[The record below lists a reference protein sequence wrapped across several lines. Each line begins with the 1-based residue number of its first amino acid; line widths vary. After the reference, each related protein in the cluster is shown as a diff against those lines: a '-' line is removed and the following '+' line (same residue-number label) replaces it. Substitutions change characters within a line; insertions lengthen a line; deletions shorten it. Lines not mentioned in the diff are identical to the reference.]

1 MIRQKSFQEGQT
13 CLYLVATPIGNL
25 QELTPRAISI
35 LQEVDLIA
43 AEDTRNTMKLLS
55 HFDIHTKVIA
65 HHSHNEK
72 QSTEGIVQ
80 LLHEGKN
87 IALVSDAG
95 YPLISD
101 PGQTLVPRAIEEGF
115 AVIPVNGSSAML
127 SALVASGLCAMPFYF
142 HGFLSSKSSQAKKE
156 LNELKS
162 MKCTMVFYEAPHR
175 IEDTLKVMLEV
186 LGNRKI
192 SLCRELTKRFE
203 EFIRGNITEVL
214 ETVSELKGEMV
225 LVVEGALEEST
236 QEIDV
241 LALVEQLIQEG
252 FSTSAAIKEAAK
264 RTGISKNEIYRQVHA
279 SES

>member
-1 MIRQKSFQEGQT
+1 MIRQQSFKEGQSS
-13 CLYLVATPIGNL
+13 LYLVATPIGNL

-35 LQEVDLIA
+35 LKEVDFIA
-43 AEDTRNTMKLLS
+43 AEDTRNTMKLLN

-72 QSTEGIVQ
+72 QSTEGIIQ
-80 LLHEGKN
+80 LLHEGKQV
-87 IALVSDAG
+87 ALVSDAG

-142 HGFLSSKSSQAKKE
+142 HGFLSSKASQAKKE
-156 LNELKS
+156 LAELKA

-175 IEDTLKVMLEV
+175 IEDTLKIMQEV
-186 LGNRKI
+186 LGNRRI

-203 EFIRGNITEVL
+203 EFVRGNISEVL
-214 ETVSELKGEMV
+214 EVVSELKGEMV
-225 LVVEGALEEST
+225 LVVEGSSEDEKESV
-236 QEIDV
+236 DV
-241 LALVEQLIQEG
+241 LRLVQELMNDG
-252 FSTSAAIKEAAK
+252 FSTSAAVKEAAK
-264 RTGISKNEIYRQVHA
+264 QTGISKNEIYRQVHA
-279 SES
+279 AE

>member
-1 MIRQKSFQEGQT
+1 MIRQKSFEEGQT

-25 QELTPRAISI
+25 QELPPRAISI
-35 LQEVDLIA
+35 LKEVDLIA

-55 HFDIHTKVIA
+55 HFDFHTTVIA
-65 HHSHNEK
+65 HHAHNEK
-72 QSTEGIVQ
+72 QSTEGILQ
-80 LLHEGKN
+80 LLHEGKQ

-115 AVIPVNGSSAML
+115 PVIPVNGSSAML

-142 HGFLSSKSSQAKKE
+142 HGFLPAKTSAARKE

-175 IEDTLKVMLEV
+175 IEDTLKVMQEV
-186 LGNRKI
+186 LGDRKI

-203 EFIRGNITEVL
+203 EFIRGSISEVL
-214 ETVSELKGEMV
+214 EVVSELKGEMV
-225 LVVEGALEEST
+225 LVVEGASSSDAE
-236 QEIDV
+236 EIDV
-241 LALVEQLIQEG
+241 MALVNQLMDEG
-252 FSTSAAIKEAAK
+252 LSTSAAIKEAAK

-279 SES
+279 SE

>member
-1 MIRQKSFQEGQT
+1 MIRQKSFEEGQT

-35 LQEVDLIA
+35 LKEVDLIA

-65 HHSHNEK
+65 HHAHNEK
-72 QSTEGIVQ
+72 QSTEGIIQ
-80 LLHEGKN
+80 LLHEGKQ

-115 AVIPVNGSSAML
+115 PVIPVNGSSAML

-142 HGFLSSKSSQAKKE
+142 HGFLPAKSSAARKE
-156 LNELKS
+156 LTELKS

-175 IEDTLKVMLEV
+175 IEDTLKVMQEV
-186 LGNRKI
+186 LGDRKI

-203 EFIRGNITEVL
+203 EFIRGSISEVL
-214 ETVSELKGEMV
+214 EVVSELKGEMV
-225 LVVEGALEEST
+225 LVVEGASEDDAE
-236 QEIDV
+236 EIDV
-241 LALVEQLIQEG
+241 MALVNQLMEEG
-252 FSTSAAIKEAAK
+252 LSTSAAIKEAAK

-279 SES
+279 SE

>member
-1 MIRQKSFQEGQT
+1 MIRQKSFEEGQT

-35 LQEVDLIA
+35 LKEVDLIA

-65 HHSHNEK
+65 HHAHNEK
-72 QSTEGIVQ
+72 QSTEGILQ
-80 LLHEGKN
+80 LLHEGKQ

-115 AVIPVNGSSAML
+115 PVIPVNGSSAML

-142 HGFLSSKSSQAKKE
+142 HGFLPAKTSAARKE
-156 LNELKS
+156 LNELKGF
-162 MKCTMVFYEAPHR
+162 KCTMVFYEAPHR
-175 IEDTLKVMLEV
+175 IEDTLKVMQEV
-186 LGNRKI
+186 LGDRKI

-203 EFIRGNITEVL
+203 EFIRGSISEVI
-214 ETVSELKGEMV
+214 EVVSELKGEMV
-225 LVVEGALEEST
+225 LVVEGASEDDAE
-236 QEIDV
+236 EIDV
-241 LALVEQLIQEG
+241 MALVNQLMDEG
-252 FSTSAAIKEAAK
+252 LSTSTAIKEAAK

-279 SES
+279 SE

>member
-1 MIRQKSFQEGQT
+1 MIRQQSFKEGQSS
-13 CLYLVATPIGNL
+13 LYLVATPIGNL

-35 LQEVDLIA
+35 LKEVDFIA

-72 QSTEGIVQ
+72 QSTEGIIQ
-80 LLHEGKN
+80 LLHEGKQV
-87 IALVSDAG
+87 ALVSDAG

-142 HGFLSSKSSQAKKE
+142 HGFLSSKASQAKKE
-156 LNELKS
+156 LAELKA

-175 IEDTLKVMLEV
+175 IEDTLKIMQEV
-186 LGNRKI
+186 LGNRRI

-203 EFIRGNITEVL
+203 EFVRGNISEVL
-214 ETVSELKGEMV
+214 EVVSELKGEMV
-225 LVVEGALEEST
+225 LVVEGSSEDEKESV
-236 QEIDV
+236 DV
-241 LALVEQLIQEG
+241 LRLVQELMNDG
-252 FSTSAAIKEAAK
+252 FSTSAAVKEAAK
-264 RTGISKNEIYRQVHA
+264 QTGISKNEIYRQVHA
-279 SES
+279 AE

>member
-1 MIRQKSFQEGQT
+1 
-13 CLYLVATPIGNL
+13 YLVATPIGNL

-35 LQEVDLIA
+35 LKEVDLIA

-65 HHSHNEK
+65 HHAHNEK
-72 QSTEGIVQ
+72 QSTEGIIQ
-80 LLHEGKN
+80 LLHEGKQ

-115 AVIPVNGSSAML
+115 PVIPVNGSSAML

-142 HGFLSSKSSQAKKE
+142 HGFLPSKTSAAKKE
-156 LNELKS
+156 LNELKGF
-162 MKCTMVFYEAPHR
+162 KCTMVFYEAPHR
-175 IEDTLKVMLEV
+175 IEDTLKVMQEV
-186 LGNRKI
+186 LGDRKI

-203 EFIRGNITEVL
+203 EFVRGSISEVL
-214 ETVSELKGEMV
+214 EVVSELKGEMV
-225 LVVEGALEEST
+225 LVVEGASEESVE
-236 QEIDV
+236 EIDV
-241 LALVEQLIQEG
+241 LALVNQLTEEG

-279 SES
+279 SE

>member
-1 MIRQKSFQEGQT
+1 MIRQKSFSEGQT
-13 CLYLVATPIGNL
+13 SLYLVATPIGNL
-25 QELTPRAISI
+25 QELTPRAISV
-35 LQEVDLIA
+35 LKEVDLIA

-65 HHSHNEK
+65 HHAHNEK
-72 QSTEGIVQ
+72 QSTEGILQ

-142 HGFLSSKSSQAKKE
+142 HGFLPSKTSAARKE
-156 LNELKS
+156 LETLKS
-162 MKCTMVFYEAPHR
+162 MQCTMVFYEAPHR
-175 IEDTLKVMLEV
+175 IEETLSVMKDV
-186 LGNRKI
+186 LGDRKI

-203 EFIRGNITEVL
+203 EFIRGNISEVL
-214 ETVSELKGEMV
+214 EVAGELKGEMV
-225 LVVEGALEEST
+225 LVVEGASEQVQE
-236 QEIDV
+236 EIDV
-241 LALVEQLIQEG
+241 LALVHQLMEEG
-252 FSTSAAIKEAAK
+252 YSTSAAIKEAAK
-264 RTGISKNEIYRQVHA
+264 KTGVSKNEIYRQVHA
-279 SES
+279 SE

>member
-1 MIRQKSFQEGQT
+1 MIRQKSFDEGNV

-25 QELTPRAISI
+25 QELTPRAISV
-35 LQEVDLIA
+35 LKEVDLIA

-65 HHSHNEK
+65 HHAHNEK
-72 QSTEGIVQ
+72 QSTEGIIQ
-80 LLHEGKN
+80 LLKEGKH

-115 AVIPVNGSSAML
+115 AVVPVNGSSAML

-142 HGFLSSKSSQAKKE
+142 HGFLSSKTSQAKKE
-156 LNELKS
+156 LSELKS

-175 IEDTLKVMLEV
+175 IDDTLKVMLEV
-186 LGNRKI
+186 LGDRKI

-203 EFIRGNITEVL
+203 EFVRGSISEVL
-214 ETVSELKGEMV
+214 EAASELKGEMV
-225 LVVEGALEEST
+225 IVVEGNQGESEET
-236 QEIDV
+236 IDV
-241 LALVEQLIQEG
+241 MSLVHHLMEEG
-252 FSTSAAIKEAAK
+252 LSASAAVKEAAK
-264 RTGISKNEIYRQVHA
+264 RTGISKNEIYRLVHA
-279 SES
+279 SE

>member
-1 MIRQKSFQEGQT
+1 MIRQQSFKEGQNS
-13 CLYLVATPIGNL
+13 LYLVATPIGNL

-35 LQEVDLIA
+35 LKEVDLIA

-65 HHSHNEK
+65 HHAHNEK
-72 QSTEGIVQ
+72 QSTEGIIQ

-142 HGFLSSKSSQAKKE
+142 HGFLSSKTSQAKKE
-156 LNELKS
+156 LAELKT

-175 IEDTLKVMLEV
+175 IEDTLKVMQEV
-186 LGNRKI
+186 LGDRKI

-203 EFIRGNITEVL
+203 EFVRGKISEVL
-214 ETVSELKGEMV
+214 EVVSELKGEMV
-225 LVVEGALEEST
+225 LVVEGSNEEEKET
-236 QEIDV
+236 VDV
-241 LALVEQLIQEG
+241 LKLVEELMNDG

-264 RTGISKNEIYRQVHA
+264 QTGISKNEIYRQVHA
-279 SES
+279 TE

>member
-1 MIRQKSFQEGQT
+1 MIRKRSFDEGNV

-35 LQEVDLIA
+35 LNEVDLIA
-43 AEDTRNTMKLLS
+43 AEDTRNTLKLLS

-65 HHSHNEK
+65 HHAHNEK
-72 QSTEGIVQ
+72 QSTEGIIQ
-80 LLHEGKN
+80 LLKEGKN

-115 AVIPVNGSSAML
+115 AVVPVNGSSAML

-142 HGFLSSKSSQAKKE
+142 HGFLSSKTSQAKKE
-156 LNELKS
+156 LSELKS

-175 IEDTLKVMLEV
+175 IDDTLKVMLEV
-186 LGNRKI
+186 LGDRKI

-203 EFIRGNITEVL
+203 EFIRGSISEVL
-214 ETVSELKGEMV
+214 DEASELKGEMV
-225 LVVEGALEEST
+225 IVVEGSHGESEESV
-236 QEIDV
+236 DV
-241 LALVEQLIQEG
+241 MALVESLMEEG
-252 FSTSAAIKEAAK
+252 LSASAAVKEAAK

-279 SES
+279 SE

>member
-1 MIRQKSFQEGQT
+1 MIRQKSFEEGT
-13 CLYLVATPIGNL
+13 VSLYLVATPIGNL

-35 LQEVDLIA
+35 LKEVDLIA

-65 HHSHNEK
+65 HHAHNEK
-72 QSTEGIVQ
+72 QSTEGIIQ
-80 LLHEGKN
+80 LLKEGKN

-101 PGQTLVPRAIEEGF
+101 PGQTLVPRAIEEGY
-115 AVIPVNGSSAML
+115 AVVPVNGSSAML

-156 LNELKS
+156 LAELKS
-162 MKCTMVFYEAPHR
+162 MTCTMVFYEAPHR
-175 IEDTLKVMLEV
+175 IDDTLKVMLEV
-186 LGNRKI
+186 LGDRRI

-203 EFIRGNITEVL
+203 EFIRGTISEVL
-214 ETVSELKGEMV
+214 EIASELKGEMV
-225 LVVEGALEEST
+225 IVVEGASDEADE
-236 QEIDV
+236 QIDV
-241 LALVEQLIQEG
+241 LALVHQLIEEG
-252 FSTSAAIKEAAK
+252 LSTSAAVKEAAK

-279 SES
+279 SE

>member
-1 MIRQKSFQEGQT
+1 MIRQKSFDEGNV

-25 QELTPRAISI
+25 QELTPRAISV
-35 LQEVDLIA
+35 LKEVDLIA

-65 HHSHNEK
+65 HHAHNEK
-72 QSTEGIVQ
+72 QSTEGIIQ
-80 LLHEGKN
+80 LLKEGKN

-115 AVIPVNGSSAML
+115 AVVPVNGSSAML

-142 HGFLSSKSSQAKKE
+142 HGFLSSKTSQAKKE
-156 LNELKS
+156 LSELKL

-175 IEDTLKVMLEV
+175 IDDTLKVMLEV
-186 LGNRKI
+186 LGDRKI

-203 EFIRGNITEVL
+203 EFIRGSISEVL
-214 ETVSELKGEMV
+214 EAASELKGEMV
-225 LVVEGALEEST
+225 LVVEGNNGESEET
-236 QEIDV
+236 IDV
-241 LALVEQLIQEG
+241 LAVVQALVEEG
-252 FSTSAAIKEAAK
+252 HSTSAAVKEAAK
-264 RTGISKNEIYRQVHA
+264 RTGISKNEIYRLVHA
-279 SES
+279 SE